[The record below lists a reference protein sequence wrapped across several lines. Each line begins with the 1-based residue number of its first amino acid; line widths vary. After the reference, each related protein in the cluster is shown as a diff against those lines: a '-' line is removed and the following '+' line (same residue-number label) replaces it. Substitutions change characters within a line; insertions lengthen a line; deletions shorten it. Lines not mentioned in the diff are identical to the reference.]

1 MIETVK
7 DFLREYVDEFGR
19 DDTEEIIEI
28 IMQILKIKCTEMVL
42 HIHLLINLQKLDPT
56 RIIIVSV
63 K

>member
-28 IMQILKIKCTEMVL
+28 ISQLE
-42 HIHLLINLQKLDPT
+42 
-56 RIIIVSV
+56 
-63 K
+63 